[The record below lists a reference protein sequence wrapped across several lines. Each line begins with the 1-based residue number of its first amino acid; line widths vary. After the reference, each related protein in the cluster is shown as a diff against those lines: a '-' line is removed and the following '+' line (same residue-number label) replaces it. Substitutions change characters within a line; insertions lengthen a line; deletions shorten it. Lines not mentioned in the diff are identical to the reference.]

1 MQIKEVTA
9 RTGLTDRAIR
19 LYIENGLVRP
29 RQEFNYAGRR
39 SISFDEEDVRTLEA
53 VATLRLSLIH
63 I

>member
-29 RQEFNYAGRR
+29 RQEFNYAGHTDALIVR
-39 SISFDEEDVRTLEA
+39 SPS
-53 VATLRLSLIH
+53 
-63 I
+63 